1 MEMLSV
7 LYEVESRLKKL
18 VAKSDLHT
26 MYIDYH
32 KPYVS
37 RVWFQYG
44 SYRVYLHKIEPCK
57 ESSEALFHPH
67 PWKSIIRIL
76 KGSYE
81 MGIGHSETDEIPTI
95 DCTLELYAPSI
106 YEMVDRNGW
115 HYVRPTVEPV
125 YSLMI
130 TGELNDRKGVNSPDH
145 KFRTLTEE
153 EKKDVINT
161 VLSYY
166 G

>member
-1 MEMLSV
+1 MEMLP
-7 LYEVESRLKKL
+7 LLKEVESNLIYL
-18 VAKSDLHT
+18 VGTSVLHT

-37 RVWFQYG
+37 RIWFQYG
-44 SYRVYLHKIEPCK
+44 SYRVFLHKIEPCQ

-76 KGSYE
+76 KGTYE
-81 MGIGHSETDEIPTI
+81 MGIGHSETDEPPTI
-95 DCTLELYAPSI
+95 DCTLGLYAPSV

-130 TGELNDRKGVNSPDH
+130 TGELNNRKGVNNPDH
-145 KFRTLTEE
+145 KFRSLTDDEQ
-153 EKKDVINT
+153 KDVINT

-166 G
+166 I